1 MVAELRSGEKNS
13 KLVNV
18 TINLPEVYLWNIDKL
33 VGYGLFHSRSEA
45 VRAAIKEFL
54 EKEIENLDL
63 FDAKTVLER
72 RTLKERTLKER
83 PKGDS

>member
-1 MVAELRSGEKNS
+1 MAAEPKSGEKNS

-45 VRAAIKEFL
+45 LRAAIKEFL
-54 EKEIENLDL
+54 EKEFERVDL
-63 FDAKTVLER
+63 LDAKTFLEKR
-72 RTLKERTLKER
+72 SHEKQ
-83 PKGDS
+83 

>member
-1 MVAELRSGEKNS
+1 MVAATNPEEKNS

-45 VRAAIKEFL
+45 LRTAIKEFL
-54 EKEIENLDL
+54 EKEFNSVDL
-63 FDAKTVLER
+63 LDAKTFLAKKLAEKR
-72 RTLKERTLKER
+72 
-83 PKGDS
+83 

>member
-1 MVAELRSGEKNS
+1 MAAEMKSGDKNS

-45 VRAAIKEFL
+45 LRTAIKEFL
-54 EKEIENLDL
+54 EKEFESVDL
-63 FDAKTVLER
+63 LDAKTYLEKK
-72 RTLKERTLKER
+72 LQEKK
-83 PKGDS
+83 